1 MNNIVV
7 ITGGF
12 DPLHS
17 GHISYINEASKL
29 GTVVVGLNSDSWLT
43 RKKGRPFMNFHER
56 FSVLSNLK
64 PVSTVIEF
72 DDSDNTA
79 CNAIEKAKLLYPNN
93 QIIFANGGDRTST
106 NIPEMDKF
114 ESDPQV
120 TFLFGVG
127 GDDKKNSSSWILNDW
142 KHPSENRV
150 WGKFITYY
158 DSSLTKV
165 KRLLLE
171 PGKSI
176 SMQYH
181 NHRSEFWFVE
191 SGEGIVTT
199 LDESNNEVIVKNLK
213 KHDNY
218 FVPNDSW
225 HKLKCTSNE
234 ILSIIEIQYG
244 SVCDESDII
253 RFQQ

>member
-1 MNNIVV
+1 MNSIVV

-43 RKKGRPFMNFHER
+43 RKKGKPFMNFHER
-56 FSVLSNLK
+56 FSVLSNIRS
-64 PVSTVIEF
+64 VSTVIDF

-79 CNAIEKAKLLYPNN
+79 CNAIEKSKLLYPNHE
-93 QIIFANGGDRTST
+93 IIFANGGDRTST
-106 NIPEMDKF
+106 NIPEMDRFKND
-114 ESDPQV
+114 SQV
-120 TFLFGVG
+120 SFVFGIG

-142 KHPSENRV
+142 KHPSETRV

-158 DSSLTKV
+158 DNKFTKV

-181 NHRSEFWFVE
+181 NERSEFWFVE
-191 SGEGIVTT
+191 SGEGVVSS
-199 LDESNNEVIVKNLK
+199 LGDSNQEVMIKTIK

-218 FVPNDSW
+218 FVPVNSW
-225 HKLKCTSNE
+225 HKLKNTGNE

-244 SVCDESDII
+244 SVCDESDIT